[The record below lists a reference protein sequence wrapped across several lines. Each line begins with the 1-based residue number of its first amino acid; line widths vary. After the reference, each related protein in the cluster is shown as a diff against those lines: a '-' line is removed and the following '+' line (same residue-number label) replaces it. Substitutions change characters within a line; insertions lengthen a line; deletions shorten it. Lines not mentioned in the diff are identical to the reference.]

1 MWVGAVAFA
10 REKIKH
16 IWKWADGMTNNFAVW
31 TTRSSQQ
38 KACSLKVSH
47 YIVISVPPCRLICLL
62 WVEVFTAKKRNTSEK
77 PLVCT
82 LSAVTPEMR
91 IKHTQK
97 KPSLSL
103 SLLSLILPL
112 LRLRLQYYH
121 QNSDQSVRE
130 WPTGLHRGRADLLR
144 A

>member
-10 REKIKH
+10 HETMKH
-16 IWKWADGMTNNFAVW
+16 IWKWADSMTNNLQFELRAHL
-31 TTRSSQQ
+31 S
-38 KACSLKVSH
+38 KDACSLKVSH
-47 YIVISVPPCRLICLL
+47 YIVINVAACRLICLL
-62 WVEVFTAKKRNTSEK
+62 WVEDFTAEKRNTLEK

-82 LSAVTPEMR
+82 PSAVTPKMR
-91 IKHTQK
+91 IKRIQK
-97 KPSLSL
+97 KLSLSL

-112 LRLRLQYYH
+112 LSLCLPH
-121 QNSDQSVRE
+121 HHHNSDQSVRE